1 MKKPTLSE
9 LTLEE
14 KVSQL
19 IMVNQYDLFDKN
31 VNGKSVPRSY
41 EEIDEIMEK
50 QQFSGMWYCG
60 NITMKTVNVAEVA
73 GGKSLTTRES
83 RDFLKRISEK
93 VRIPM
98 LKGIDCESG
107 PGITFSDATIT
118 ATGYAIGAADDEQ
131 LTFELFKNV
140 AREIKAAG
148 GTWRWQ
154 PVVDRSGRFHGVTQ
168 GRSFSDS
175 DIDLIMK
182 HSVAAI
188 KGMQS
193 VKMPA
198 CVKHFPSPDP
208 YEFRDAH
215 FVPTVNLL
223 SYEEWKETQGKIF
236 KNAIDN
242 GVWSVMVGHYGFPAI
257 DDEKLNG
264 QYIPA
269 TLSHKIITGLLRK
282 ELGFEGVIVTDAI
295 TMGALSTMCSE
306 EEKLIRMI
314 NAGNDLLL
322 SVDLKAHETL
332 CNAVKDGRISM
343 QRIEESCQ
351 RVLDLKE
358 KMGLFD
364 GTFEE
369 TAEIEEIVKETRE
382 VNRKIAE
389 KSITMVRNKT
399 NLVPVKKENIKKVA
413 ITFSSYSDDYFKYLD
428 VMKEE
433 FEKRGAEVVLSN
445 NFNENGTEYED
456 RYNLYLKLVE
466 ENDLIIHAAHLGPH
480 RPAGMIA
487 FFNEEFRPF
496 EWTFSKGNEKA
507 IGLSMGYPYI
517 GHDVMP
523 DAGTYFNIYCIAPE
537 SQKAFVKAIYGE
549 IPIVGKSPVD
559 IEPKR
564 RYVYC

>member
-1 MKKPTLSE
+1 MKKPVLNE

-19 IMVNQYDLFDKN
+19 IMVSQNDLFDKI
-31 VNGKSVPRSY
+31 VDGKRVPRSY

-50 QQFSGMWYCG
+50 QQFGGMWYRG
-60 NITMKTVNVAEVA
+60 AISMKTVNVAEAA
-73 GGKSLTTRES
+73 GEQSLTTKES

-107 PGITFSDATIT
+107 PGLTFCDATIT
-118 ATGYAIGAADDEQ
+118 ATGYAVGAADDEQ

-154 PVVDRSGRFHGVTQ
+154 PVVDLCGRFNGVTQ

-175 DIDLIMK
+175 DVDLIMK

-193 VKMPA
+193 VKMAA
-198 CVKHFPSPDP
+198 CVKHFPSADP

-215 FVPTVNLL
+215 FVPSVNLL

-257 DDEKLNG
+257 DSEMLNG
-264 QYIPA
+264 QYVPA
-269 TLSHKIITGLLRK
+269 TMSHKITTGLLR
-282 ELGFEGVIVTDAI
+282 EEMGFEGVIVTDAI

-314 NAGNDLLL
+314 HAGNDLLL
-322 SVDLKAHETL
+322 CVNLKAHETI
-332 CNAVKDGRISM
+332 CNAVKDGRIPM
-343 QRIEESCQ
+343 KRIDESCE
-351 RVLDLKE
+351 RVLNLKE

-369 TAEIEEIVKETRE
+369 TAEIEDIVKETTK

-389 KSITMVRNKT
+389 KSITMVRNRT
-399 NLVPVKKENIKKVA
+399 NIVPVKKENIKRVA
-413 ITFSSYSDDYFKYLD
+413 ITFSSYSDDYFKSLN

-445 NFNENGTEYED
+445 NFNENGTDYYD
-456 RYNLYLKLVE
+456 RYNLYRKLVE

-496 EWTFSKGNEKA
+496 EWTFSKGSEK
-507 IGLSMGYPYI
+507 SMGYPYI

-523 DAGTYFNIYCIAPE
+523 DADTYFNIYCIAPE